1 MFPECSQLEEHSPN
15 RQRTHLTMSMNIPRA
30 YESDDLL
37 QLITNCVQD
46 LKLFCTI
53 GGQSCSG
60 LTVGQCSIFVRNT
73 MLHIRSMSNDLGIVY
88 QS

>member
-15 RQRTHLTMSMNIPRA
+15 RQRTHLAICSMNIPRA
-30 YESDDLL
+30 YESEELL

-53 GGQSCSG
+53 GGQS
-60 LTVGQCSIFVRNT
+60 
-73 MLHIRSMSNDLGIVY
+73 
-88 QS
+88 